1 MINHY
6 YWWIQ
11 TYVFL
16 AFATCK
22 YIIIIT
28 IYCQHN
34 PSTNVT
40 FLHCLGCKSMRSPS
54 PDSLSILPWCH
65 IHSSSFY
72 SLYSITVGNYCK
84 QETRKI
90 STEEYSAVIISFII
104 YFSAFEIPNKANIRL
119 FSHEFYVL
127 LLSHK
132 SLLTSFL
139 CWTSQLHSTARTE
152 QPTIIKQKYLT
163 SSAVFLSFD
172 ILIILKRW
180 LR

>member
-16 AFATCK
+16 AFATRK

-104 YFSAFEIPNKANIRL
+104 YFSAFEILQQSESVYFHMSFILSFCLTNL
-119 FSHEFYVL
+119 FLPLSFVG
-127 LLSHK
+127 LLSCIPQQGQNN
-132 SLLTSFL
+132 L
-139 CWTSQLHSTARTE
+139 QL
-152 QPTIIKQKYLT
+152 
-163 SSAVFLSFD
+163 
-172 ILIILKRW
+172 
-180 LR
+180 

>member
-40 FLHCLGCKSMRSPS
+40 FVLVVNLCTLQV
-54 PDSLSILPWCH
+54 LTVSILSWCH
-65 IHSSSFY
+65 MHSSSFY

-84 QETRKI
+84 QETRKM
-90 STEEYSAVIISFII
+90 TAVIISFII
-104 YFSAFEIPNKANIRL
+104 YFSAFEILQQSEYSSIFTWVLSSPSVSQISSYL
-119 FSHEFYVL
+119 FPL
-127 LLSHK
+127 LDFSVAFHSK
-132 SLLTSFL
+132 DRIIYNYKTEKPHIVCSIPFL
-139 CWTSQLHSTARTE
+139 QYIQCWFR
-152 QPTIIKQKYLT
+152 
-163 SSAVFLSFD
+163 
-172 ILIILKRW
+172 
-180 LR
+180 